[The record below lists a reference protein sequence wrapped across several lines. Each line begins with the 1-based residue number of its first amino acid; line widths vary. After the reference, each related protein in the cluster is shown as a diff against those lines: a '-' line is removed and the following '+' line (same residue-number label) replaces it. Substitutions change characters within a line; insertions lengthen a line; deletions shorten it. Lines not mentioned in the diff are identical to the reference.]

1 MSVESAVKNEMRIHS
16 IIVADDDSDDRLF
29 LEDALHE
36 VAPTKSVTSVKD
48 GQELLSLFGHFV
60 PDFLF
65 LDLEMPRKNGLECL
79 KEIRSNPATKD
90 LPIVVFSSTNR
101 NYNIDVA
108 YDMGAHLFFSKPN
121 SYDELKL
128 AMQTILSLDWSNPE
142 VIKQHH
148 FVDGSY
154 LPFTI
159 NRSEA

>member
-1 MSVESAVKNEMRIHS
+1 MSVDSAVKNEMQIHS

-29 LEDALHE
+29 LEDVLHE

-48 GQELLSLFGHFV
+48 GQELLALFAHFI

-79 KEIRSNPATKD
+79 KEIRNNPATKD
-90 LPIVVFSSTNR
+90 LPTVVFSSTNR
-101 NYNIDVA
+101 DYNIDVA
-108 YDMGAHLFFSKPN
+108 YEMGAHLFFSKPS
-121 SYDELKL
+121 SYDDLKV

-142 VIKQHH
+142 AIRQQHY
-148 FVDGSY
+148 VEGTY

-159 NRSEA
+159 TKSES